1 MTQTSDA
8 IVIGAG
14 IMGTATA
21 FELAKLHYRPVV
33 VDKLPAAGY
42 GSTGSSCAVIR
53 THYSTLDGVAI
64 AYEGY
69 FHWVNWAD
77 HLGVTDER
85 GLARYINT
93 GGLIL
98 GHISQ
103 KILGFLRN
111 VGVPYELWDMDMLSR
126 MAPYYDQHDFWPPRL
141 PDDPD
146 FFNEPSSRLDQV
158 VYVPSTGYI
167 NDPQLSVHNLQRA
180 AEAHGA
186 RFIFNRSVAKIHRN
200 ANRVSGV
207 TLDDGSCLDAPVV
220 VNAAGPHS
228 FVVNRMADVEKG
240 MNIKTRALRHEVHFV
255 PAPAGVDILNKGYV
269 VSDHTLAT
277 YHRPEAGN
285 LILVGSMDPEC
296 DPKMW
301 IENPDQFNRQTT
313 TAQWRSQVYRLA
325 RRIPGVL
332 IPNSPKGLAE
342 LYDVSDDWIP
352 IYDKSSLDGFY
363 MAVGTSGN
371 QYKNGPVVGQ
381 LMAALIDAC
390 ENGHDHDTRPLE
402 FKTVYTRQKLNIGF
416 YSRLR
421 RINPDSSFS
430 VVG

>member
-1 MTQTSDA
+1 MTRTSDA
-8 IVIGAG
+8 IIIGAG

-21 FELAKLHYRPVV
+21 FELAKLHFRPVV

-69 FHWVNWAD
+69 FHWVNWSD
-77 HLGVTDER
+77 YLGVTDER
-85 GLARYINT
+85 GPARYINT
-93 GGLIL
+93 GGLIM
-98 GHISQ
+98 GHISR

-111 VGVPYELWDMDMLSR
+111 VGVQYELWDMAMLAR
-126 MAPYYDQHDFWPPRL
+126 MAPYYDQRDFWPPRL

-146 FFNEPSSRLDQV
+146 FFSEPSSRLDQV
-158 VYVPSTGYI
+158 VYVPTTGYI

-186 RFIFNRSVAKIHRN
+186 RFVFNRSVVKIHSKS
-200 ANRVSGV
+200 NRVSGV
-207 TLDDGSCLDAPVV
+207 TLDDGSRLDAPVV

-228 FVVNRMADVEKG
+228 FVVNRMADVEKE

-255 PAPAGVDILNKGYV
+255 PSPDGVDILNKGYV

-301 IENPDQFNRQTT
+301 IENPDQFNRQATT
-313 TAQWRSQVYRLA
+313 EQWRSQVYRLA

-390 ENGHDHDTRPLE
+390 ENGHDHDARPVE
-402 FKTVYTRQKLNIGF
+402 FKTAYTRQKLNIGF